1 MTPRIPTP
9 NSDSTNKLMERVHK
23 RRHNTLVANIATA
36 IAVQITIVTTL
47 PFLFRSIPRPM
58 HTSSLSG
65 HAYIH
70 ELLNSDNSIRIQRV
84 LRMKPEVFL
93 FLCKELQDKG
103 GLTPTR
109 FITVKEQVGM
119 FLFTVARSA
128 SNRDVQERFQHSGET
143 VSRYFRRVLQAIN
156 FLVPQYIKLPN
167 PNAIP
172 AAITRNP
179 KFYPFFH
186 NCIGAMDGTHIPAKV
201 PEAQAAAFR
210 DHKGKLSQ
218 NVLAACDFDKL
229 IFTYVLSGWEGTAH
243 DSAVLEAAFETGGFY
258 IPAGKYYLGDAGF
271 GLAPYCLTPYR
282 GVRYHLREWSKA
294 NDRYHEVSRLKILT
308 ARPKNAREL
317 YNLRHATM
325 RNAIERIFGVLK
337 KRFKVLN
344 TQLEYPFEIQVRIVQ
359 VLCCL
364 HNIIR
369 LVDGDDEIDRKW
381 FEENSTNTANGF
393 SKSGASDSEV
403 LNGAITFKN
412 ITSAQEKAAK
422 KMRDEIAEQM
432 WI

>member
-1 MTPRIPTP
+1 
-9 NSDSTNKLMERVHK
+9 MEQVRK
-23 RRHNTLVANIATA
+23 RRHDTLKVANIAA
-36 IAVQITIVTTL
+36 AVAVQNTIFSAL
-47 PFLFRSIPRPM
+47 PFLFRSIPQPM

-65 HAYIH
+65 HAYIQ
-70 ELLNSDNSIRIQRV
+70 ELLNSGNSIRIQRV
-84 LRMKPEVFL
+84 LRMKPEVFQ

-103 GLTPTR
+103 GLTPTQ
-109 FITVKEQVGM
+109 FITVEEQVAM
-119 FLFTVARSA
+119 FLFTVARCA

-143 VSRYFRRVLQAIN
+143 VSRYFRLVLQAIN
-156 FLVPQYIKLPN
+156 ILVPQYIKLPN

-179 KFYPFFH
+179 KFDTFFN
-186 NCIGAMDGTHIPAKV
+186 NCIGAMDGTHIEAKV
-201 PEAQAAAFR
+201 PQAQAAAFR
-210 DHKGKLSQ
+210 SHKGKLSQ

-229 IFTYVLSGWEGTAH
+229 IFTYVLAGWEGTAH
-243 DSAVLEAAFETGGFY
+243 DGAVLEAAFETGGFY

-294 NDRYHEVSRLKILT
+294 NDRYNKSSRLKVLT
-308 ARPKNAREL
+308 ARPQNAREL
-317 YNLRHATM
+317 YNLRHASL

-344 TQLEYPFEIQVRIVQ
+344 TPLEHPFEVQVRIVQ

-369 LVDGDDEIDRKW
+369 LVGGDDDFDRKW
-381 FEENSTNTANGF
+381 LQENSMNTANGF
-393 SKSGASDSEV
+393 SKSCASDSEV
-403 LNGAITFKN
+403 SNGAVTFKN

-422 KMRDEIAEQM
+422 KMRDEITEQM
-432 WI
+432 WTQYISTNKRRRTTS